1 VDLHVSLIGRR
12 GLSEQIYRQIG
23 EQIDD
28 GRLAPGQRLPSS
40 RGLADRLS
48 VSRNTVSTAYDRL
61 VADGLLDARAGLG
74 VFVGEVADAGGDRV
88 VRTAVDS
95 APVSQPMAQPL
106 WETIGTPAD
115 LSAIHSHFD
124 VRAGLPSLQH
134 FPYST
139 WRAMVSRQLRPTAAR
154 SDLYA
159 EPAGSSRLRSAIA
172 RHISVSRGVRATEA
186 DTFVTNGFQ
195 QAIDLIGRVLLAP
208 GDLVAVEDPGYRP
221 AAMLFRSQRAGVV
234 GVPVDAEGIVVDR
247 IPVACR
253 LVYVTPSHQ
262 FPVGMS
268 MSLARRRQLL
278 DWSDR
283 TGAVIVEDDYD
294 SEFRYAGRPV
304 EPLQS
309 MDGSWRVLY
318 VGSFSKTMLPSLRLG
333 FVIAP
338 PSLLPALRKAKV
350 VSDWQTAGPMQDA
363 LAQFIGEGRYAKH
376 LGRMRRIYQVRH
388 QLIASLIDSE
398 FGDLL
403 DRIPSMAGLHI
414 AADLVPGTGCTDE
427 EIARRARSRGVE
439 LGQPMSYFAVTE
451 PPRPGLIL
459 GYGAIGPADIPEAL
473 RRLRHCFD

>member
-1 VDLHVSLIGRR
+1 
-12 GLSEQIYRQIG
+12 
-23 EQIDD
+23 
-28 GRLAPGQRLPSS
+28 
-40 RGLADRLS
+40 
-48 VSRNTVSTAYDRL
+48 
-61 VADGLLDARAGLG
+61 
-74 VFVGEVADAGGDRV
+74 
-88 VRTAVDS
+88 
-95 APVSQPMAQPL
+95 
-106 WETIGTPAD
+106 
-115 LSAIHSHFD
+115 
-124 VRAGLPSLQH
+124 
-134 FPYST
+134 
-139 WRAMVSRQLRPTAAR
+139 
-154 SDLYA
+154 
-159 EPAGSSRLRSAIA
+159 
-172 RHISVSRGVRATEA
+172 VSRGVRATEA